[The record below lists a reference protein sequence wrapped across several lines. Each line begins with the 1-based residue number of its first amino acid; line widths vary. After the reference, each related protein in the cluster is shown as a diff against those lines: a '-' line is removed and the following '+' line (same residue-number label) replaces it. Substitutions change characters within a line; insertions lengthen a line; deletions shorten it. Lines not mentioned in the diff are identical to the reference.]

1 MSDEDG
7 NEEDGNEVRYAQMM
21 KMANEYREQFPDVKH
36 ITAEEAMKRENVIFV
51 DTRTEEERGVSMI
64 ENAIDVEEFERKI
77 DKMNDCDVVCY
88 CTIGYRSSMYVRQKI
103 ASNVDSSRSLR
114 YYNLHGSVLA
124 WTHAGGRL
132 VDPKTGETCKR
143 VHTFGRKWACAETSH
158 EQIQFDQPVMAGFIW
173 YMKSIYRRASSFF
186 FSS

>member
-1 MSDEDG
+1 ME
-7 NEEDGNEVRYAQMM
+7 EEDGNEVRYAQMM
-21 KMANEYREQFPDVKH
+21 KMANEYREHFPDVKH
-36 ITAEEAMKRENVIFV
+36 ITAEEAMKRENVVFV
-51 DTRTEEERGVSMI
+51 DTREDEERAVSMI
-64 ENAIDVEEFERKI
+64 ENAMNVEEFEKRV
-77 DKMNDCDVVCY
+77 DEMNDCDVVCY
-88 CTIGYRSSMYVRQKI
+88 CTIGYRSAMYVRRKM
-103 ASNVDSSRSLR
+103 ASNVYSSRSHR
-114 YYNLHGSVLA
+114 YYNLLGSVLA

-143 VHTFGRKWACAETSH
+143 DHTFGPKWACAETSH